1 MKHLKSIKVFENNVD
16 DFFNKLS
23 QMCNPDF
30 YEIENRDNKEYTILS
45 MDPKIRTDLI
55 EKITNIVGDDRI
67 FSKFHD
73 TFHVH
78 LHIKLEMSNKFY
90 TFLIKRIED
99 EWFLM
104 YVIYNNYSLLVK
116 CDREEGVL
124 AFFHD
129 LKKLFKLGD
138 I

>member
-1 MKHLKSIKVFENNVD
+1 MKHLKSIKVFEGVD

-23 QMCNPDF
+23 QMYNPDF

-45 MDPKIRTDLI
+45 MDPKDRIDLI
-55 EKITNIVGDDRI
+55 EKIKNVMGIDRTI
-67 FSKFHD
+67 GKFHD

-78 LHIKLEMSNKFY
+78 LHINMGNKLY
-90 TFLIKRIED
+90 TFLIKRIDD

-104 YVIYNNYSLLVK
+104 YVLFSNYSLLIR

-124 AFFHD
+124 AFFYD
-129 LKKLFKLGD
+129 LKKLFKLDD

>member
-1 MKHLKSIKVFENNVD
+1 MKHLKSIKVFENNED
-16 DFFNKLS
+16 NSFDRLS
-23 QMCNPDF
+23 QMSNPDF
-30 YEIENRDNKEYTILS
+30 YEIQNSNKEYTILS
-45 MDPKIRTDLI
+45 MVPKIRTDLI
-55 EKITNIVGDDRI
+55 EKITNVIGSDRI

-78 LHIKLEMSNKFY
+78 LHIKLEISNKFY
-90 TFLIKRIED
+90 TFIIKRMDD
-99 EWFLM
+99 EWLLM
-104 YVIYNNYSLLVK
+104 YVLYNNYSLLVK

-124 AFFHD
+124 AFFYD